1 MACGTPVLAL
11 PGGSVAEIIEEG
23 VNGHIGNSVEDL
35 AMHAKNLQFQAESV
49 RAYAQKYFS
58 SERMANDYISLY
70 SEILGS
76 WTADQAEPIVA

>member
-1 MACGTPVLAL
+1 EDGVS
-11 PGGSVAEIIEEG
+11 GYIGHSVDEL
-23 VNGHIGNSVEDL
+23 VQR
-35 AMHAKNLQFQAESV
+35 AKNLHFQAESV

-76 WTADQAEPIVA
+76 RTADEAGPIVA